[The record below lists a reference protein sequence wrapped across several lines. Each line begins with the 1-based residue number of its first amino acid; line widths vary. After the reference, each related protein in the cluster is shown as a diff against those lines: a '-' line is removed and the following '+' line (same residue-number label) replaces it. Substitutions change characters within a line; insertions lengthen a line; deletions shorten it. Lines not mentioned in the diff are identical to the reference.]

1 MMADILLQQKVV
13 SLEVLEDCRAL
24 CRREGGSLARRLIER
39 GAISESALHRVAAEY
54 FKTPLVSLE
63 GLSPDASVVK
73 AVPARVA
80 HHYGFMPMD
89 WWGGALRAAFSYP
102 PDLEELEEIRLTS
115 GYEILPVL
123 ASASDIMKALRAHYG
138 IGADTLEEMTQ
149 GRPSAETSV
158 PQEENLEAAQDAS
171 VVKFVNQILLEAF
184 RKRATDIHLEPYPD
198 EFRLRYRIDGLLYE
212 TKAAEPIKQFQE
224 SVISR
229 IKVMSDLSIS
239 EKRLPQDGRLKIRL
253 EGHEMDLRVSTLP
266 TPFGESVGLRLLTGR
281 RFLDLPLLGFAE
293 NDLGALKAE
302 LDKPHGIIL
311 LTGPTGSGKT
321 TTLYAFLNQIN
332 RAERKIITIEDPI
345 EYQLRGITQVQVQ
358 PKIGLTFSQGLRAM
372 LRHDP
377 DVMMVG
383 EIRDIETAEIAIRVA
398 LTGHLVFSTLH
409 TNDAAGA
416 VTRLLDI
423 GVEPYLIA
431 SSVRCII
438 AQRLVRLICPD
449 CRRTVD
455 APPEVL
461 SELNEPFEAE
471 NVLISR
477 GAGCAQCHRTGFQ
490 GRTVIYEILPV
501 TEGIRELIAQRA
513 PAYKLREKALDEG
526 MQTLRQCGWEKV
538 RRELTTPEEVL
549 RVTLEEGR

>member
-1 MMADILLQQKVV
+1 MLADILLQQKVV
-13 SLEVLEDCRAL
+13 SPEVLDECRAL
-24 CRREGGSLARRLIER
+24 CSREGGSLARRLLGR
-39 GAISESALHRVAAEY
+39 GAISEEVLQRVAVEY

-63 GLSPDASVVK
+63 GVSPEASVLK
-73 AVPARVA
+73 AVTARVA

-102 PDLEELEEIRLTS
+102 PDLEELEEIRLTV
-115 GYEILPVL
+115 GHEILPVL
-123 ASASDIMKALRAHYG
+123 ASAAEIMKALRIHYG
-138 IGADTLEEMTQ
+138 IGADALEPAAGTAPLEIA
-149 GRPSAETSV
+149 PV
-158 PQEENLEAAQDAS
+158 PVEDDLEAAQDAS
-171 VVKFVNQILLEAF
+171 VIKFVNQILLEAY
-184 RKRATDIHLEPYPD
+184 RKRATDVHLEPYPD
-198 EFRLRYRIDGLLYE
+198 EFRLRYRIDGVLYE
-212 TKAAEPIKQFQE
+212 TKAAESIKRFQAA
-224 SVISR
+224 VISR

-239 EKRLPQDGRLKIRL
+239 EKRLPQDGRLKVRL
-253 EGHEMDLRVSTLP
+253 EGQEMDLRVSTLP

-281 RFLDLPLLGFAE
+281 RFLDLPLLGYAD
-293 NDLGALKAE
+293 NDLGALKSE

-383 EIRDIETAEIAIRVA
+383 EIRDLETAEIAIRVA

-416 VTRLLDI
+416 VARLLDI

-431 SSVRCII
+431 SSLSCVI
-438 AQRLVRLICPD
+438 AQRLVRLICPS
-449 CRRTVD
+449 CRRIVE
-455 APPEVL
+455 APPEAL
-461 SELNEPFEAE
+461 PELNEPFEPE
-471 NVLISR
+471 NALIAR
-477 GAGCAQCHRTGFQ
+477 GAGCAQCHQTGFH

-501 TEGIRELIAQRA
+501 SEGIRELIAQRV
-513 PAYKLREKALDEG
+513 PAHKLREKALAEG
-526 MQTLRQCGWEKV
+526 MRTLRQCGWEKV

-549 RVTLEEGR
+549 RVTLEEDR